1 MFVNKLIICLLVFIL
16 SITVVGCSDC
26 NNTTCEPQKVPD
38 ESLQTAFIPLTFLL
52 LVFIL
57 IGGLIHAQK

>member
-1 MFVNKLIICLLVFIL
+1 MFVNKLIICLLVVIL
-16 SITVVGCSDC
+16 SITVVGCTDC
-26 NNTTCEPQKVPD
+26 NNSTCEERKVPD
-38 ESLQTAFIPLTFLL
+38 ESLQTAFIPLMLLL